1 MELYARCP
9 PAKMAEQLCSLGG
22 AKHVVALPPHVQ
34 RGCARFSGL
43 QEPPLDR
50 LTLALAALA
59 LALALA
65 RASPSPSTSP
75 SPSPSPNLNPNQ
87 ESQPQP

>member
-34 RGCARFSGL
+34 QGCARFSGL

-50 LTLALAALA
+50 LTLALVA

-65 RASPSPSTSP
+65 RASPSPS
-75 SPSPSPNLNPNQ
+75 PNLNPHQ
-87 ESQPQP
+87 ESPPQP

>member
-9 PAKMAEQLCSLGG
+9 PAKMAGQLCSLGG
-22 AKHVVALPPHVQ
+22 AKHVVTLPPHVQ

-50 LTLALAALA
+50 LTLALVA

-65 RASPSPSTSP
+65 RASPSPRTSP
-75 SPSPSPNLNPNQ
+75 SPSPSPNLNPHQ
-87 ESQPQP
+87 ESPPQP